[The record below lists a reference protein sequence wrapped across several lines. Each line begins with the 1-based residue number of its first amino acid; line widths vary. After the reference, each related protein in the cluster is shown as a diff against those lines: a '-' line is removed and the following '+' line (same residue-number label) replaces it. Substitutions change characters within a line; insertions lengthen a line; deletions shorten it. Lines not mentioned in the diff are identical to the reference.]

1 MINLVHYLFLPDLR
15 FILASFYYVYNIG
28 IFLIIAFLFNKKPF
42 QSRDAILIFLYVAIA
57 IEFLVIIFA
66 PEVRAGREIGTFNN
80 PNQLSAW
87 SLMSICI
94 IIALRYHDQLRF
106 IDLIFI
112 VLLCLMQLST
122 LSKAGIISTALL
134 IAPLSLSKIIP
145 FNYKILSIFLIFIG
159 LFYMVISN
167 NYIFKKVSEYALLA
181 NAYDQVNTLGQDHT
195 DNPEGRGYARIV
207 EHPYYLIFGAGE
219 GGYDRF
225 STDMHPKARELH
237 SGLGTLFFCY
247 GLFGAALF
255 FTFLFGLYR
264 NTPLLILY
272 TLGIILMYG
281 LVHQQMRFSMFWVY
295 LGAVYGYSR
304 IIREPNE
311 ANLPSE
317 TQISFERKMRH

>member
-1 MINLVHYLFLPDLR
+1 MNYRNLQQSAINPYTVLLSITCVYVSTSIFYVFTSGLPQPADIIMAFGIMAGLFFAITVQKLKVNHLFLPLFFFAILTVLINLVHYLFLPDLR

-167 NYIFKKVSEYALLA
+167 NYIFKK
-181 NAYDQVNTLGQDHT
+181 
-195 DNPEGRGYARIV
+195 
-207 EHPYYLIFGAGE
+207 
-219 GGYDRF
+219 
-225 STDMHPKARELH
+225 
-237 SGLGTLFFCY
+237 
-247 GLFGAALF
+247 
-255 FTFLFGLYR
+255 
-264 NTPLLILY
+264 
-272 TLGIILMYG
+272 
-281 LVHQQMRFSMFWVY
+281 
-295 LGAVYGYSR
+295 
-304 IIREPNE
+304 
-311 ANLPSE
+311 
-317 TQISFERKMRH
+317 